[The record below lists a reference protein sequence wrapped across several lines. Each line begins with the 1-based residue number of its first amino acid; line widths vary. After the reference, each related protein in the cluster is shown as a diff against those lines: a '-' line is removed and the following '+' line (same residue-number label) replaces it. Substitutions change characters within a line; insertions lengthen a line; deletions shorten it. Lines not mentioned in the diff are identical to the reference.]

1 METISKKSL
10 EVLSG
15 ANATS
20 DYCHNSKSPSY
31 LVTND
36 QYFQIIKQLKAKGI
50 RQRFITEITQENV
63 RYSKELANY
72 VELRHLEGVKGNFG
86 IVDGKEYGAAANI
99 YDLQPPV
106 EFIYSNV
113 KTFVDQQQYFFETL
127 WNKAIPAEKK
137 IREIEEGI
145 PAEVTEIWYGAD
157 NIVKKQLQI
166 ITKAQATVDYCHSSE
181 SPSIIATFEPF
192 MQTIIRLNKR
202 GVKQRYIT
210 EITEGNIQYCKELAK
225 YVQLRHLD
233 HVQGTLGI
241 IDGKIY
247 GAIANT
253 KENHLPTEFIY
264 SNVTSF
270 IDQQQYFF
278 ETLWNKAISAGQRIR
293 EIEEGIPV
301 ETTEIIDG
309 TENILNKAIEGLS
322 LTKGTFDNCIDRACP
337 SSYVLTSPIWNKCI
351 ELFNRGVRLRFI
363 TEITSDNVSYCKD
376 IMKISEL
383 RHLDGI
389 MGNFGISDGR
399 DYRATASMQ
408 QGQPPTHAIRSTI
421 KTFVDQQ
428 QYFFETLWN
437 KAISAEQRIKEIE
450 EGRPPEKLEIIQD
463 TQKSISRA
471 FDIMNKTQKELLVL
485 FATPR
490 TFTIALQAGAADIYR
505 KMSANGI
512 NINVLVPRRGG
523 AEIEEHNEQQ
533 IIARVREEISPSI
546 NIRFSDVDLNTRIT
560 IMISDRKEFMS
571 WELRDDTLDDPYLAG
586 GIATYSNIKSLAS
599 SYATIFDNL
608 WKITELAEN
617 LRIANIKLES
627 NEKAMKEFINIAAHE
642 LRTPIQPILGL
653 SEMLHSVASNT
664 DDPQR
669 QRKFIDVII
678 RNAHKLENLAEDIL
692 DVTRID
698 SGRLQLSMEKI
709 DLHELVKG
717 VVSDFQA
724 VIKSKFDENENSSKA
739 VICLKEE
746 YPDDRAADPKLEH
759 PIVVLADANRIVQV
773 IANLLSNAVKFSTQR
788 DRALITV
795 TRGIRVIDGKPMAI
809 VSVSDQ
815 GQGIKP
821 EILSRLFQKFISGS
835 EKGTGLGLYISKNII
850 KAHGGEIWAESNKS
864 GIGASFVFTL
874 PLSKS

>member
-1 METISKKSL
+1 
-10 EVLSG
+10 
-15 ANATS
+15 
-20 DYCHNSKSPSY
+20 
-31 LVTND
+31 
-36 QYFQIIKQLKAKGI
+36 
-50 RQRFITEITQENV
+50 
-63 RYSKELANY
+63 
-72 VELRHLEGVKGNFG
+72 LEGVKGNFG

-241 IDGKIY
+241 IDRKIY

-376 IMKISEL
+376 IMKIAEL

-505 KMSANGI
+505 KMSANSI

-599 SYATIFDNL
+599 SYAIIFDNL

-821 EILSRLFQKFISGS
+821 EIMSRLFQKFISGS